1 MKFPPRLHLA
11 HLPTPIQKLER
22 ISAEVGKEIYI
33 WRDDL
38 TGFIESGNK
47 IRKLEFLLA
56 DALEKGAT
64 RIITS
69 GGYQSNHTRATTF
82 AARRIGLE
90 ISLVLREPKTGRQP
104 DDLPTAN
111 LLLSQIADAD
121 MHFISFND
129 YQAAG
134 STYLPILEKIAAAS
148 RQRGEQPYII
158 LEGGSVPIGCFGY
171 IAAVEEMLATW
182 KNSGAKTKFPDA
194 LFFADG
200 SGGTHAGLHLGYELH
215 DLPTKKLW
223 AVNIC
228 DSAEYFQKRVGK
240 LIEETASQFN
250 LKHTE
255 RELQVLDG
263 HFGSGYGIATDD
275 DLKFYAKLA
284 RQEGVLLDP
293 SYTGKAFQ
301 GMLAEIKKNPDRFGD
316 KILFLHSGGTFGTFA
331 YQEQYAR
338 VLECSAR
345 QASRRRI

>member
-22 ISAEVGKEIYI
+22 LSGEVGKAIYI

-38 TGFIESGNK
+38 TGFTESGNK

-64 RIITS
+64 RILTS

-82 AARRIGLE
+82 AARRLGLE
-90 ISLVLREPKTGRQP
+90 ISLVLREPKTGRVP
-104 DDLPTAN
+104 DELPTAN
-111 LLLSQIADAD
+111 LLLSQIAGAD
-121 MHFISFND
+121 IHFISFND

-134 STYLPILEKIAAAS
+134 STYLPVLETLAATA
-148 RQRGEQPYII
+148 RQRGEKPYII
-158 LEGGSVPIGCFGY
+158 LEGGSVPLGCFGY

-182 KNSGAKTKFPDA
+182 KKSGAKTKCPDS

-200 SGGTHAGLHLGYELH
+200 SGGTHAGLHLGYELNG
-215 DLPTKKLW
+215 LPTRKLW
-223 AVNIC
+223 AINIC

-240 LIEETASQFN
+240 LIEETVAQFG
-250 LKHTE
+250 LKHHE

-263 HFGSGYGIATDD
+263 HFGSGYGIASDD

-301 GMLAEIKKNPDRFGD
+301 GMLAEIKKSPDLFGEN
-316 KILFLHSGGTFGTFA
+316 ILFLHSGGTFGTFA
-331 YQEQYAR
+331 HQPHYAH
-338 VLECSAR
+338 LLK
-345 QASRRRI
+345 

>member
-1 MKFPPRLHLA
+1 MKFPHRLKLA
-11 HLPTPIQKLER
+11 HLPTPIQKLDR
-22 ISAEVGKEIYI
+22 ISSEVGKQIYI

-38 TGFIESGNK
+38 NGFTESGNK

-64 RIITS
+64 RVITS
-69 GGYQSNHTRATTF
+69 GGYQSNHTRSTTF
-82 AARRIGLE
+82 ACRRLGLE
-90 ISLVLREPKTGRQP
+90 VSVLVREPKLGRNAN
-104 DDLPTAN
+104 DIPTAN
-111 LLLSQIADAD
+111 ILLNQIAGAD
-121 MHFISFND
+121 LHYIPFND

-134 STYLPILEKIAAAS
+134 ATYQPFLEKVAEQS
-148 RQRGEQPYII
+148 RQRGEKPYII

-182 KNSGAKTKFPDA
+182 KDCGADSLYPDA

-215 DLPTKKLW
+215 GLPTKKLW
-223 AVNIC
+223 AINVC
-228 DSAEYFQKRVGK
+228 DSADFFQKRVGK
-240 LIEETASQFN
+240 LIEDTGAEFS
-250 LKHTE
+250 LKFSE

-263 HFGSGYGIATDD
+263 HFGEGYGTVTDD

-284 RQEGVLLDP
+284 RLEGVLLDP

-301 GMLAEIKKNPDRFGD
+301 GMLAEIKKDPTRFGE

-331 YQEQYAR
+331 HQESYAR
-338 VLECSAR
+338 ILGTMTP
-345 QASRRRI
+345 AS

>member
-1 MKFPPRLHLA
+1 MKFPPRLKLA

-22 ISAEVGKEIYI
+22 ISGEVGKEIFV

-38 TGFIESGNK
+38 TGFTESGNK

-56 DALEKGAT
+56 DALEKKAT

-82 AARRIGLE
+82 ACRRLGLE
-90 ISLVLREPKTGRQP
+90 VSIVVREPKTGRDP
-104 DDLPTAN
+104 NEIPTAN
-111 LLLSQIADAD
+111 ILLNRIAGAD
-121 MHFISFND
+121 LHFIAYND

-134 STYLPILEKIAAAS
+134 STYLPFLEKVAEAF
-148 RQRGEQPYII
+148 RQRGEKPYII

-182 KNSGAKTKFPDA
+182 KSCGAGTKFPDA

-200 SGGTHAGLHLGYELH
+200 SGGTHAGLHLGYEHYGLS
-215 DLPTKKLW
+215 TKKLW
-223 AVNIC
+223 AINIC

-240 LIEETASQFN
+240 LIEETTAQFG
-250 LKHTE
+250 LKHDE

-263 HFGSGYGIATDD
+263 HFGEGYGIATDD
-275 DLKFYAKLA
+275 DLKFYIKMA
-284 RQEGVLLDP
+284 RQEGLLLDP

-301 GMLAEIKKNPDRFGD
+301 GMLAEIKKAPARFGE

-331 YQEQYAR
+331 HQERYAR
-338 VLECSAR
+338 ILGE
-345 QASRRRI
+345 

>member
-1 MKFPPRLHLA
+1 MNFPPRLTLA

-22 ISAEVGKEIYI
+22 VSAEVGREIYI

-38 TGFIESGNK
+38 TGFAESGNK

-56 DALEKGAT
+56 DAMQKGAN
-64 RIITS
+64 RIITC

-82 AARRIGLE
+82 AARRLGLGV
-90 ISLVLREPKTGRQP
+90 SLVLREPKTGRP
-104 DDLPTAN
+104 PGEIPTGN
-111 LLLSQIADAD
+111 LLLSQIAGAQIQ
-121 MHFISFND
+121 FISHND
-129 YQAAG
+129 HQAAG
-134 STYLPILEKIAAAS
+134 SKPPRFGKRVAEAA
-148 RQRGEQPYII
+148 RQRGEKPYII
-158 LEGGSVPIGCFGY
+158 LEGGSIPIGCFGY

-182 KNSGAKTKFPDA
+182 NSCGAGTESPDA

-215 DLPTKKLW
+215 GLPTNKLW

-240 LIEETASQFN
+240 LIDDTAAQFQ
-250 LKHTE
+250 LKHKE

-263 HFGSGYGIATDD
+263 HFGEGYGIASDD

-293 SYTGKAFQ
+293 TYTGKAFQ
-301 GMLAEIKKNPDRFGD
+301 GMLAEIAKYPGRFGD
-316 KILFLHSGGTFGTFA
+316 KILFLHSGGAFGTFA
-331 YQEQYAR
+331 HQEHYAQLL
-338 VLECSAR
+338 V
-345 QASRRRI
+345 

>member
-1 MKFPPRLHLA
+1 MKFPPRLNLA

-22 ISAEVGKEIYI
+22 ISAEIGKEIFI

-38 TGFIESGNK
+38 TGFTESGNK

-82 AARRIGLE
+82 AARRLGLE
-90 ISLVLREPKTGRQP
+90 ISLVLREPKTGRKP
-104 DDLPTAN
+104 GEISTAN
-111 LLLSQIADAD
+111 LLLSQIAGAD
-121 MHFISFND
+121 IHFISFND

-134 STYLPILEKIAAAS
+134 STYLPVLEKIAETS
-148 RQRGEQPYII
+148 RQRGDNPYII

-171 IAAVEEMLATW
+171 IAAVEEMLVSW
-182 KNSGAKTKFPDA
+182 KNCGAKTDSPDA

-200 SGGTHAGLHLGYELH
+200 SAGTHAGLHLGYERH
-215 DLPTKKLW
+215 GLPTKKLW
-223 AVNIC
+223 AINIC
-228 DSAEYFQKRVGK
+228 DSAEYFQKRVVK
-240 LIEETASQFN
+240 LIDETVAQFG
-250 LKHTE
+250 LKHDE
-255 RELQVLDG
+255 HDLQVLDG
-263 HFGSGYGIATDD
+263 HFGTGYGVATDD

-301 GMLAEIKKNPDRFGD
+301 GMLAEIKKSPERFGE
-316 KILFLHSGGTFGTFA
+316 KILFLHSGGGFGTFA
-331 YQEQYAR
+331 HQEHYAH
-338 VLECSAR
+338 VLK
-345 QASRRRI
+345 

>member
-11 HLPTPIQKLER
+11 HLPTPIQKLAR
-22 ISAEVGKEIYI
+22 VSAEIGKEIYI

-38 TGFIESGNK
+38 TGFTESGNK

-56 DALEKGAT
+56 DALEKKAT

-82 AARRIGLE
+82 ACRRLGLE
-90 ISLVLREPKTGRQP
+90 VSLVVREPKTGRNPQEI
-104 DDLPTAN
+104 PTAN
-111 LLLSQIADAD
+111 ILLNQIAGAD
-121 MHFISFND
+121 LHFIPFSD

-134 STYLPILEKIAAAS
+134 STYLPFLEKVAAAS
-148 RQRGEQPYII
+148 RQRGENPYII

-182 KNSGAKTKFPDA
+182 KTSGAGTKFPDA
-194 LFFADG
+194 FFFADG
-200 SGGTHAGLHLGYELH
+200 SGGTHAGLHLGYEH
-215 DLPTKKLW
+215 HALPTNKLW
-223 AVNIC
+223 AINIC

-240 LIEETASQFN
+240 LIEETATQFN
-250 LKHTE
+250 LKFNE

-263 HFGSGYGIATDD
+263 HFGEGYGMATDD
-275 DLKFYAKLA
+275 DLKFYIELA
-284 RQEGVLLDP
+284 RKEGVLLDP

-301 GMLAEIKKNPDRFGD
+301 GMLAEIKKSPDRFGE

-331 YQEQYAR
+331 HQERYAQ
-338 VLECSAR
+338 LLTSK
-345 QASRRRI
+345 